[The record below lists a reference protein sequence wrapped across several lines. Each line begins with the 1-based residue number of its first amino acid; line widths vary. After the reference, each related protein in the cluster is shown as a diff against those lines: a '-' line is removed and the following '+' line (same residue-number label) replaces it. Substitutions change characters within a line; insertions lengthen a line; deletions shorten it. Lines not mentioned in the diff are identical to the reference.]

1 MAIRQKIVTHLWFN
15 ANAEEAVNFYVSL
28 FKNSR
33 ITTVLRYGKGDPGP
47 EGSVMGISFE
57 LEGQKFGAINGGP
70 IFKLSEAM
78 SLYVGCDNQ
87 EEIDRL
93 WDALGEGGEIQ
104 HCGWLKDRF
113 GLSWQIN
120 YSKYYDLVADKDP
133 AKSRRVIEALF
144 GMKKVDIAALERTY
158 AGT

>member
-1 MAIRQKIVTHLWFN
+1 MTIRQKIVTHLWFD

-28 FKNSR
+28 FRDSR
-33 ITTVLRYGKGDPGP
+33 ITHVLRYGKGDPGP
-47 EGSVMGISFE
+47 EGSAMAVGFE
-57 LEGQKFGAINGGP
+57 LEGQEFGAINGGP
-70 IFKLSEAM
+70 MFKLNEAM
-78 SLYVGCDNQ
+78 SLYVGCDTQ

-93 WDALGEGGEIQ
+93 WDALAEGGQIQ
-104 HCGWLKDRF
+104 QCGWLKDRF

-120 YSKYYDLVADKDP
+120 YSKYFDLVADKDP

-144 GMKKVDIAALERTY
+144 GMKKVDIAALERAH